1 MASYDRASDCKAIQ
15 VKARPQGGNR
25 KGNTL
30 LLRRVLVATLLCFA
44 LGIRKTV
51 GNGEDVVKMLVIMR
65 LMMVLMMVTT
75 MTAAMMVLLIK
86 RLTE

>member
-1 MASYDRASDCKAIQ
+1 M
-15 VKARPQGGNR
+15 
-25 KGNTL
+25 L
-30 LLRRVLVATLLCFA
+30 LHRLLVATLLCFA

-51 GNGEDVVKMLVIMR
+51 GNGEDVVKMLMMVVM
-65 LMMVLMMVTT
+65 MMVLMMVTT